1 MTNYFMPTK
10 TPEDWK
16 QLLAKP
22 ELHWKTGYSAKSLA
36 YCWEEAQGFPA
47 SVKEVFA
54 KSEHSI
60 FHDLEYLVGF
70 PEYDVPLPGGD
81 RASQNDI
88 FVLARNN
95 EQLITIAVEGKV
107 AEHFGPTVEEKLI
120 NITEAGQERLEYLLD
135 LLHITE
141 TNINGIRYQ
150 LLHRTASALIEA
162 ERYHA
167 KSALMLVHTF
177 SQDNEHFD
185 DYRAFLKLFEKAGK
199 IGSVTHVS
207 QLNDIQLYTAW
218 VTGEECYLHR

>member
-1 MTNYFMPTK
+1 M
-10 TPEDWK
+10 
-16 QLLAKP
+16 
-22 ELHWKTGYSAKSLA
+22 
-36 YCWEEAQGFPA
+36 
-47 SVKEVFA
+47 
-54 KSEHSI
+54 
-60 FHDLEYLVGF
+60 GF
-70 PEYDVPLPGGD
+70 PEYDVPLPGGE

-120 NITEAGQERLEYLLD
+120 DITAGGQERLEYLLD

-141 TNINGIRYQ
+141 TNLNGIRYQ

-177 SQDNEHFD
+177 SQENEHFD
-185 DYRAFLKLFEKAGK
+185 DYQAFLELYEKSEK
-199 IGSVTHVS
+199 VNSITYIGSYNS
-207 QLNDIQLYTAW
+207 IELYTGW
-218 VTGEECYLHR
+218 VTGEKEYLKR

>member
-1 MTNYFMPTK
+1 M
-10 TPEDWK
+10 
-16 QLLAKP
+16 LAKP

-47 SVKEVFA
+47 SVRTVFA
-54 KSEHSI
+54 KSEYSV
-60 FHDLEYLVGF
+60 FHDLEYLLGF
-70 PEYDVPLPGGD
+70 PEYDVPLPGGE

-120 NITEAGQERLEYLLD
+120 DITAGGQERLEYLLD

-141 TNINGIRYQ
+141 TNLNGIRYQ

-177 SQDNEHFD
+177 SQENEHFD
-185 DYRAFLKLFEKAGK
+185 DYQAFLELYEKSEK
-199 IGSVTHVS
+199 VNSITYIGSYNS
-207 QLNDIQLYTAW
+207 IELYTGW
-218 VTGEECYLHR
+218 VTGEKEYLKR